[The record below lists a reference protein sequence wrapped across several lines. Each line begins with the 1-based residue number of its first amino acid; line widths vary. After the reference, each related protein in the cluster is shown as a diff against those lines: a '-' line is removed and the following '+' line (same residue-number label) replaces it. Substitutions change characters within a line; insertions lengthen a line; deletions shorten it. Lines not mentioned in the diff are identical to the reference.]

1 MMIKVSTKAEILLN
15 ADLKGLIRERDEYFQ
30 AKNTMH
36 NKSLRREGPKM
47 NPTSLFIGIMRITCL
62 RNRMATVIRS
72 NSSRKLLSSLN
83 PYEAVGPDG
92 LHPRVP
98 KELSSAIAPANNL
111 LFSILWAS
119 LQFAAVPWDLE
130 AGLCDTYNYKK
141 ESKQLPV
148 NYKLQASFPNTHL
161 QQDYGTTDIES
172 NPYRHG
178 FLRSLR

>member
-83 PYEAVGPDG
+83 PYKAVGPDG

-98 KELSSAIAPANNL
+98 KELSSAIAPANCSASSEPHCSLLQCHGIWKQAYVTPIITRRNL
-111 LFSILWAS
+111 SSCL
-119 LQFAAVPWDLE
+119 
-130 AGLCDTYNYKK
+130 
-141 ESKQLPV
+141 
-148 NYKLQASFPNTHL
+148 
-161 QQDYGTTDIES
+161 
-172 NPYRHG
+172 
-178 FLRSLR
+178 

>member
-1 MMIKVSTKAEILLN
+1 
-15 ADLKGLIRERDEYFQ
+15 
-30 AKNTMH
+30 
-36 NKSLRREGPKM
+36 
-47 NPTSLFIGIMRITCL
+47 
-62 RNRMATVIRS
+62 MATVIRS

-92 LHPRVP
+92 LHPRV
-98 KELSSAIAPANNL
+98 
-111 LFSILWAS
+111 FSILRAS

-141 ESKQLPV
+141 DSKQLPV
-148 NYKLQASFPNTHL
+148 NYKPQASFPNTHL